1 MNKVFHACI
10 NYIKTTDKLLWLI
23 CICTSAFG
31 AALVYSATR
40 TVSISQF
47 RTQVIAIVIGYLAA
61 FVITKL
67 DYQKIC
73 SLWIVIA
80 VLCIGLMAA
89 TSIFGSRVEGADDKA
104 WIILPGGMS
113 IQPSEIVKIGF
124 IVTFA
129 KHLDILRRKNKL
141 KSFPQVMLLCLH
153 MAVPVG
159 IIHLQGD
166 DGAALVFFF
175 IFLAMCFGAGIQLR
189 YFAALGVAL
198 CAAVPLAWKFIL
210 NTDQKKRIQIL
221 LDHSLDPL
229 GYGYQQGQGEIS
241 IGSGMMNGRGLF
253 QGPRV
258 ARGIVPEDHNDFI
271 FSVAGEELG
280 FIGCVAILILIGL
293 ILFKIMLVARASQ
306 DPMGKYICYGFFGML
321 AFQTIENVGM
331 CLYLL
336 PVVGITL
343 PFFSAGGSSA
353 ACLYFGVGLVQ
364 SVYMH
369 RYKKK
374 DLEFSSLEDV

>member
-1 MNKVFHACI
+1 MNAIIH
-10 NYIKTTDKLLWLI
+10 YIKMTDKLLWLI
-23 CICTSAFG
+23 CICTSALG

-40 TVSISQF
+40 TASISQF
-47 RTQVIAIVIGYLAA
+47 RTQVIAIAIGYLAA
-61 FVITKL
+61 FVITKI

-73 SLWIVIA
+73 ALWIVIA

-89 TSIFGSRVEGADDKA
+89 TSIFGRRVEGADDKA
-104 WIILPGGMS
+104 WIILPGGFS

-129 KHLDILRRKNKL
+129 KHLDFLRRKNKL
-141 KSFPQVMLLCLH
+141 KSFPQILLLCMH
-153 MAVPVG
+153 MAIPVL

-166 DGAALVFFF
+166 DGAALVFVF
-175 IFLAMCFGAGIQLR
+175 IFLSMCFGAGIQLR

-198 CAAVPLAWKFIL
+198 GAGIPLAWKYVL
-210 NTDQKKRIQIL
+210 NNDQKKRIQIL

-229 GYGYQQGQGEIS
+229 GYGYQQGPGEIS

-280 FIGCVAILILIGL
+280 FIGCVAILFLIGL
-293 ILFKIMLVARASQ
+293 MLFKILMVARSSQ
-306 DPMGKYICYGFFGML
+306 DPLGKYLCFGFFGML

-343 PFFSAGGSSA
+343 PFLSAGGSSA

-369 RYKKK
+369 RYRKN
-374 DLEFSSLEDV
+374 DLNFSSLEDN